1 MFKNYFKTALRQ
13 LIKNKLFSIV
23 NIVGLTTGLASIMS
37 LSLLV
42 YQYLTTDNIQH
53 DISQLYYLKTKLP
66 DGRQYT
72 NTTFPLLGEIV
83 RKCPEVESATH
94 IQQWY
99 FPWLKSKDRE
109 FQEHTE
115 FVDSGYFNVFQFP
128 FKFGNSRGAI
138 SDKYSIVL
146 SEETALKFFGNSNP
160 VGRLISADDSIQLT
174 VTGVLRHVPGNSTI
188 KPTVLLSTLLLEA
201 NPDFRNAAD
210 WYNGFAYNYLRLKKG
225 SDLTLFDSKI
235 AAIVAQHYSADRK
248 NDKVLAIPFSKISEE
263 NGSLIRLIIKGS
275 IGAGIFILLIILANL
290 VNLNAAGLYSRA
302 KEVAVRQMIGSSK
315 KSIILQFCIENGMI
329 VFLSAGIAWIIFT
342 VLLLPQINDLIKD
355 RFGEIALSLQADYP
369 LILLFSG
376 IGLLF
381 SIIAASLPAW
391 KLISLKLTDAVKGR
405 LVSANYKSSPLRNL
419 FITIQFVLAI
429 SLIAIAIIFN
439 RQIGFMKKASPGFN
453 QQDLAVVNLDLAFR
467 DPKSAVSRFSSI
479 LNDLKNNPHVLSVST
494 NAVIPTAYWQNYNDY
509 IDAKTKKDVY
519 LRHVGADAG
528 YFPTF
533 QIPFIQGK
541 NFDDALAASEKY
553 SVVINRSAMNAFGW
567 TNAIGKQIQ
576 SKGNPIIYTVI
587 GVTEDFHYEDMQNQI
602 GPTLHWYG
610 GKQSL
615 ENSFLT
621 VRTDPVYLKSVMQN
635 LDQAFNGMP
644 SRRSFSYQLMTEKMD
659 KQYDLLNGILKI
671 TNCIAL
677 LTIVIAAMGMFG
689 LVSLFASQ
697 RVKEIGIRKV
707 LGASQASIIHL
718 LSRDFLLLVAL
729 AIILASPIAWYIMH
743 GWLQDFAYRIS
754 IQWWMFGL
762 TGVLA
767 ILIAML
773 TVGIQ
778 AIKASVANPVRSLRT
793 E

>member
-99 FPWLKSKDRE
+99 FPWLKSTDRE

>member
-1 MFKNYFKTALRQ
+1 L
-13 LIKNKLFSIV
+13 
-23 NIVGLTTGLASIMS
+23 
-37 LSLLV
+37 
-42 YQYLTTDNIQH
+42 H
-53 DISQLYYLKTKLP
+53 
-66 DGRQYT
+66 
-72 NTTFPLLGEIV
+72 
-83 RKCPEVESATH
+83 
-94 IQQWY
+94 
-99 FPWLKSKDRE
+99 
-109 FQEHTE
+109 
-115 FVDSGYFNVFQFP
+115 SGYFNVFQFP